1 MQVGS
6 QAKHTAVVEKFAA
19 FCMTRVG
26 AVWLR
31 KNGGTKK
38 DRPARKGRAVDTG
51 DGRQGGQEAGAVVA
65 GAVFL
70 SSSSMRLPRYSRAR
84 VAEAW
89 LARAFLMTA

>member
-1 MQVGS
+1 MRVGS

-19 FCMTRVG
+19 FCMTRSE

-31 KNGGTKK
+31 ENGGTKK
-38 DRPARKGRAVDTG
+38 TAQRGRG
-51 DGRQGGQEAGAVVA
+51 GRSIQGMGGGGQEAGAVVA